1 MKRYIAC
8 CLLILG
14 LQTVSYAQSRTH
26 IFPHIADG
34 FFTNGWYYT
43 STIAAAPWLSFGA
56 NCEVNLQ
63 GLEADFGSG
72 KTNSFTFNM
81 SRGDGYWIESTDG
94 KQPITTG
101 YAVMECDA
109 SVDAHLV
116 FSYYTPDG
124 QLFGEATVFSSEE
137 GFSRTADFLVDMSG
151 GARFGVAIA
160 NLRSLPSDFAL
171 TFKSAGR
178 VDITATVT
186 VPERSNRAFFLLE
199 ELANIPSGSKGILE
213 IRNEVFENFGT
224 VGLRYVGEVFST
236 VPAN

>member
-1 MKRYIAC
+1 MRRYIAC

-34 FFTNGWYYT
+34 FFSSGRYYT
-43 STIAAAPWLSFGA
+43 STIAAAPWLSGGA
-56 NCEVNLQ
+56 TCAVNIQ
-63 GLEADFGSG
+63 GLEANFGSG
-72 KTNSFTFNM
+72 RTNSFTFQM
-81 SRGDGYWIESTDG
+81 PEDGYWIESTDG
-94 KQPITTG
+94 RQPIATG

-109 SVDAHLV
+109 YVNAHLV

-124 QLFGEATVFSSEE
+124 QLLGEATAFSSEE
-137 GFSRTADFLVDMSG
+137 GFSYTADFLVDMSG
-151 GARFGVAIA
+151 GAGFGVAIA

-178 VDITATVT
+178 DDITATIT
-186 VPERSNRAFFLLE
+186 VPARSNRAFFLDDQM
-199 ELANIPSGSKGILE
+199 AMPCGSKGILE

-224 VGLRYVGEVFST
+224 VGLRFVGEVFST

>member
-1 MKRYIAC
+1 MKRHIAC

-34 FFTNGWYYT
+34 FFTSGWYYT
-43 STIAAAPWLSFGA
+43 STIAVAPWLSGGA
-56 NCEVNLQ
+56 TCAVNLQ

-72 KTNSFTFNM
+72 RTNSFTFQM
-81 SRGDGYWIESTDG
+81 PEDGYWIESTDG
-94 KQPITTG
+94 RQPITTG
-101 YAVMECDA
+101 YAAMECDA
-109 SVDAHLV
+109 YVNAHLV

-137 GFSRTADFLVDMSG
+137 GFSYTAEFLVDMSG

-178 VDITATVT
+178 GDITATVT

-213 IRNEVFENFGT
+213 IKNEVFDNFGT
-224 VGLRYVGEVFST
+224 VGLRFVGEVFST

>member
-34 FFTNGWYYT
+34 FFQSGWYYT
-43 STIAAAPWLSFGA
+43 STIAAEPWLSGGA
-56 NCEVNLQ
+56 TCAVNLQ

-72 KTNSFTFNM
+72 RTNSFTFQM
-81 SRGDGYWIESTDG
+81 PEDGYWIESTDG
-94 KQPITTG
+94 RQPITTG
-101 YAVMECDA
+101 YAAMECDA
-109 SVDAHLV
+109 YVNAHLV

-137 GFSRTADFLVDMSG
+137 GFLYTADFLVDMSG

-160 NLRSLPSDFAL
+160 NLRSFPYDFVL

-178 VDITATVT
+178 DDITATVT
-186 VPERSNRAFFLLE
+186 VPGRSNRAFFLE
-199 ELANIPSGSKGILE
+199 DQMAIPSGSKGILE
-213 IRNEVFENFGT
+213 IRNEVFDNFGT
-224 VGLRYVGEVFST
+224 VGLRFVGGVFST

>member
-109 SVDAHLV
+109 NVDAHLV

-178 VDITATVT
+178 DDITATIT
-186 VPERSNRAFFLLE
+186 VPARSNRAFFLDDQM
-199 ELANIPSGSKGILE
+199 AMPCGSKGILE

-224 VGLRYVGEVFST
+224 VGLRFVGEVFST